1 MNNLKIRLF
10 KRTDEK
16 DVYPILK
23 DLDVKKF
30 YRGLYCKDETEMQ
43 ELFYKILNSSNLKT
57 YTTILDRKKVGLVLV
72 EYDEITNKI
81 YLSCA
86 LNKKYRKKG
95 VMEKSIKLVL
105 QELEDYFDSEIYM
118 YIMPQNVPAR
128 NLVEKLGAKQSK
140 DDEYVLD
147 VKELN

>member
-16 DVYPILK
+16 DIYPILK

-30 YRGLYCKDETEMQ
+30 YRGLYCNDESEAQ
-43 ELFYKILNSSNLKT
+43 ELFYKLLNSSNLQA
-57 YTTILDRKKVGLVLV
+57 YTTIVDKKKAGLVLI
-72 EYDEITNKI
+72 EYDEIADKV

-86 LNKKYRKKG
+86 LNKAYRRKG
-95 VMEKSIKLVL
+95 VMEKSIKLI
-105 QELEDYFDSEIYM
+105 LENLKSCFESEICM
-118 YIMPQNVPAR
+118 YIMPQNIPAR
-128 NLVEKLGAKQSK
+128 NLVEKLGAKQEK

-147 VKELN
+147 LREFN

>member
-1 MNNLKIRLF
+1 M
-10 KRTDEK
+10 
-16 DVYPILK
+16 
-23 DLDVKKF
+23 
-30 YRGLYCKDETEMQ
+30 
-43 ELFYKILNSSNLKT
+43 NSSNLKT

-147 VKELN
+147 LKELN